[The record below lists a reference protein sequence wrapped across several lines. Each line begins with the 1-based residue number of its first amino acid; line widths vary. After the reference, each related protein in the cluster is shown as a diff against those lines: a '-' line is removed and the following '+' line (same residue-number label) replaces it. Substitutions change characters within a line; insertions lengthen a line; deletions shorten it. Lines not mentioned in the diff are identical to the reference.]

1 MTPANKFLSFPSAL
15 VDRSIVLITSVLQ
28 VSDFG
33 LISNG
38 FDSIRGEC
46 GKKSVITNVFKIKFI
61 PMIKYKN
68 LARLRNF
75 TISIDFR
82 K

>member
-1 MTPANKFLSFPSAL
+1 MTLANKFLSFSSAL
-15 VDRSIVLITSVLQ
+15 LDRSMVLITSVLH

-33 LISNG
+33 LIING
-38 FDSIRGEC
+38 FDSIGDEC
-46 GKKSVITNVFKIKFI
+46 GKKSVITNVLRMKFI

-68 LARLRNF
+68 LERLRNF

>member
-15 VDRSIVLITSVLQ
+15 ADRSIVLITSVLH
-28 VSDFG
+28 VSDLG
-33 LISNG
+33 LIING
-38 FDSIRGEC
+38 FDSIGDEC
-46 GKKSVITNVFKIKFI
+46 GKKSVITNVFNRKFI

-68 LARLRNF
+68 LERLRNF